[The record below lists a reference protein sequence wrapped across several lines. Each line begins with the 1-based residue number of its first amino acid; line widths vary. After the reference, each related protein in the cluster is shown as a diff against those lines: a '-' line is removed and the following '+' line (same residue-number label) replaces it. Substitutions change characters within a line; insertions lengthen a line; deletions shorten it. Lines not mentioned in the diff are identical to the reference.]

1 MLDNKYYPFT
11 IYETLALI
19 WLNGQNLKDVSPAA
33 VYRMYQDA
41 CDKIKAAKSED

>member
-19 WLNGQNLKDVSPAA
+19 WLNGQNLKGVSPA
-33 VYRMYQDA
+33 VTYDMYKDA
-41 CDKIKAAKSED
+41 CEKIKAAKSED